1 MDSLAYKANS
11 KAVIER
17 LRPFYERRTPDRI
30 YATFG
35 VPYTSRTLAAFR
47 ATHVDGE
54 CAYPDP
60 AERIAFWDA
69 LLAER
74 PQLED
79 DSLPMAYLTEMD
91 QGLYGGVLG
100 GDVRFVCNTQ
110 TGWISSM
117 VPRLLE
123 DWSEFERLSFDPAS
137 PWFQRY
143 LQQVQVFQQ
152 SASGRFGIA
161 SLVCCDGVN
170 FIFELLGATEAY
182 LSLIEHPEMAQRA
195 LELAYQV
202 AGAIQDAFFE
212 RMPLFEGGT
221 FSLNFGWLPGRVVM
235 ESVDPFHMTSV
246 AYFERWGRE
255 PLERML
261 ARFDGGEL
269 HLHGNGRHLLEAVA
283 TVSGMKAVILGE
295 DIGYPPAFSILN
307 ALRARASD
315 VPLGVGVGYNEFY
328 IGLCSH
334 TLPGGVL
341 YHVSGAPSV
350 LDANRTMEQVR
361 AYRC

>member
-1 MDSLAYKANS
+1 MSSLAYKANCD
-11 KAVIER
+11 AVIER
-17 LRPFYERRTPDRI
+17 LRAFAERRTPDRI

-35 VPYTSRTLAAFR
+35 VPYTSQTLASFR
-47 ATHVDGE
+47 SLYSEGE
-54 CAYPDP
+54 CVYPDP
-60 AERIAFWDA
+60 GERIAFWDS

-74 PQLED
+74 PQVED

-117 VPRLLE
+117 VPRLLC
-123 DWSEFERLSFDPAS
+123 DWSEFEHLHFDPNHI
-137 PWFQRY
+137 WFQHY
-143 LQQVQVFQQ
+143 LKQLQVFQQ
-152 SASGRFGIA
+152 GAEKKFGIA

-182 LSLIEHPEMAQRA
+182 MSLIDKPEMAQRA

-202 AGAIQDAFFE
+202 AGAIQDAFFTQI
-212 RMPLFEGGT
+212 PLFQGGT

-246 AYFERWGRE
+246 AYFEAWGRE

-261 ARFDGGEL
+261 SRFDGGEL
-269 HLHGNGRHLLEAVA
+269 HLHGNGRHLLEAVS
-283 TVSGMKAVILGE
+283 TVKGMKAIILGE
-295 DIGYPPAFSILN
+295 DAGYPPAFTILR
-307 ALRARASD
+307 ALRARAGD
-315 VPLGVGVGYNEFY
+315 MPLGVDVGYDDFST
-328 IGLCSH
+328 GLREHS
-334 TLPGGVL
+334 LPGGVL
-341 YHVSGAPSV
+341 YHVYGAPSV
-350 LDANRTMEQVR
+350 SEANRTMDQVR
-361 AYRC
+361 NYCS

>member
-1 MDSLAYKANS
+1 MGPLAYKTNS
-11 KAVIER
+11 EAVIER
-17 LRPFYERRTPDRI
+17 LRPFYERRTPDHI

-35 VPYTSRTLAAFR
+35 VPHTSRILAAFR
-47 ATHVDGE
+47 ATHSDGE

-117 VPRLLE
+117 VPRLLA
-123 DWSEFERLSFDPAS
+123 DWSAFDRLRFDPVN

-143 LQQVQVFQQ
+143 LQQLQIFQQ
-152 SASGRFGIA
+152 GANGKFGIA

-170 FIFELLGATEAY
+170 FIFELLGATDAY
-182 LSLIEHPEMAQRA
+182 LSLIVDPEMAQRA

-202 AGAIQDAFFE
+202 AGAIQDAFFA
-212 RMPLFEGGT
+212 RIPLFQGGT

-246 AYFERWGRE
+246 AYFESWGRA

-283 TVSGMKAVILGE
+283 SVSGMKAIILGE
-295 DIGYPPAFSILN
+295 DIGYPPAFSILS
-307 ALRARASD
+307 ALRARAGD
-315 VPLGVGVGYNEFY
+315 VPLGVLVGYPEFCA
-328 IGLCSH
+328 GLHNH
-334 TLPGGVL
+334 TLSGGVL

-350 LDANRTMEQVR
+350 LEANRTMEQVR
-361 AYRC
+361 DYRY

>member
-1 MDSLAYKANS
+1 MNQLAYKANS
-11 KAVIER
+11 EAVIER
-17 LRPFYERRTPDRI
+17 LRAFSERRTPDRI

-47 ATHVDGE
+47 AVHIEGE

-91 QGLYGGVLG
+91 QGLYGGVMG
-100 GDVRFVCNTQ
+100 GDVRFVCNIQ

-117 VPRLLE
+117 VPRLLA
-123 DWSEFERLSFDPAS
+123 DWSAFDQLSFNTAS

-143 LQQVQVFQQ
+143 LRQLQVFQQ
-152 SASGRFGIA
+152 GAEGKFGIA
-161 SLVCCDGVN
+161 SLVTCDGVN
-170 FIFELLGATEAY
+170 FIFELLGATDAY
-182 LSLIEHPEMAQRA
+182 LSLIENPEMAQRA

-202 AGAIQDAFFE
+202 AGAIQDAFFA
-212 RMPLFEGGT
+212 RIPLCQGGT

-246 AYFERWGRE
+246 TYFESWGRA

-261 ARFDGGEL
+261 ARYDGGEL

-283 TVSGMKAVILGE
+283 TVSGMKAIILGE
-295 DIGYPPAFSILN
+295 DIGYPPAFSILSE
-307 ALRARASD
+307 LRKRAGD
-315 VPLGVGVGYNEFY
+315 VPLGVLVVYNEFCA
-328 IGLCSH
+328 GLHDH
-334 TLPGGVL
+334 TLSGGVL
-341 YHVSGAPSV
+341 YHVSGAPNV
-350 LDANRTMEQVR
+350 ADANRTMEQVR
-361 AYRC
+361 AYCC